1 MKAGAP
7 VRQTTL
13 AFATKAG
20 NKETVTDKAEEEGSE
35 GDASTKENSD
45 PEKGKISALPSLPS
59 TKAHW
64 LTQVKKIQKNGH
76 DHRKGIRKQNQ
87 QRLSPN

>member
-1 MKAGAP
+1 

-20 NKETVTDKAEEEGSE
+20 SKETAKVKAEEDGSE

-45 PEKGKISALPSLPS
+45 PEKGKMLRCFPLF
-59 TKAHW
+59 
-64 LTQVKKIQKNGH
+64 GH
-76 DHRKGIRKQNQ
+76 D
-87 QRLSPN
+87 